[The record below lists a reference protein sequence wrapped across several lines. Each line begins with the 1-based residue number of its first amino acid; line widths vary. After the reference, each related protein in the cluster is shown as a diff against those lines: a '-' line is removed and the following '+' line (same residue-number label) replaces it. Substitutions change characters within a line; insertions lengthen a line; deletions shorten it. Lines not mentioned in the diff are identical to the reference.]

1 MHRLFGKPKQKVE
14 APTLGDTSTN
24 IGNRVKDCKFF
35 VHERAY
41 RYRLGII
48 ILIIITNNVN
58 FACLCVCVCV
68 IVDDKINGLNGEL
81 KKYSEQLKKATGPTA
96 ANIKRR
102 AMEVLK
108 RKRMYENQR
117 DQMANQQ
124 FNIDQ
129 TAFAIDS
136 IKDAQ
141 TTVAAMK
148 DAAKTLKKENKKL
161 NLNDI
166 DNMQDEIEDML
177 EDVGEI
183 SEILGRSYGMPDGVE
198 EEDLDAELACL
209 EDEWAAEAEAEA
221 QAATSAPVSTP
232 VSAPPMPSSVFSLP
246 AQPSRTVTAGATA
259 VPTGQTAAGAQP
271 VAFSNIS

>member
-1 MHRLFGKPKQKVE
+1 M
-14 APTLGDTSTN
+14 
-24 IGNRVKDCKFF
+24 
-35 VHERAY
+35 
-41 RYRLGII
+41 
-48 ILIIITNNVN
+48 
-58 FACLCVCVCV
+58 
-68 IVDDKINGLNGEL
+68 

-129 TAFAIDS
+129 TSFAIDS
-136 IKDAQ
+136 IRDAQ
-141 TTVAAMK
+141 TTVSAMK
-148 DAAKTLKKENKKL
+148 EAAKTLKKENKKL

-183 SEILGRSYGMPDGVE
+183 SEILGRSYGMPDGIE
-198 EEDLDAELACL
+198 EEDLDAELMCL

-221 QAATSAPVSTP
+221 QATAAAPVSTP
-232 VSAPPMPSSVFSLP
+232 TTASSVPQSVFSLP
-246 AQPSRTVTAGATA
+246 AQPSRSVAAGATT
-259 VPTGQTAAGAQP
+259 VPVTPQQQATQQP
-271 VAFSNIS
+271 IASSNFI